1 MIRQSEPYPENF
13 VQVVTDLMCTTFE
26 ESREEFFT
34 RMRIFKKQKI
44 K

>member
-1 MIRQSEPYPENF
+1 MTKQIETYPENF

-34 RMRIFKKQKI
+34 RMHIFKKQKT

>member
-1 MIRQSEPYPENF
+1 MEQNGRIES
-13 VQVVTDLMCTTFE
+13 VLDTCADLLTKTFE

-34 RMRIFKKQKI
+34 RMHIFKKQKT